1 MKEGTQM
8 EKNKLQRGSNKA
20 DHTLDRIPTSDM
32 VNSDNAFSETGLEN
46 AQQLENSINNKKTK

>member
-1 MKEGTQM
+1 M